1 MDLTSLSLLERARSG
16 SDPDWDRLV
25 AVYRPLIFNWLR
37 RQGLPHDATEELTQD
52 VLMSVFRGLAT
63 FAHPG
68 QPGAFRGW
76 LRVITANR
84 GRAYWRADQPRAA
97 GGSDFHELMHQL
109 EDPHSALSQQWDR
122 EHDQHIVRHLLEQIE
137 GEFPAK
143 TMQAFRRQVFDGAM
157 PAAVAADLGITVGA
171 VYLAKSRVLARL
183 RKEAEGLISVDSLP

>member
-25 AVYRPLIFNWLR
+25 GLYRPLIFNWLR

-84 GRAYWRADQPRAA
+84 GRAYWRANQPRAP
-97 GGSDFHELMHQL
+97 GGSDFHEQMHQL
-109 EDPHSALSQQWDR
+109 EDPHSAASQQWDR
-122 EHDQHIVRHLLEQIE
+122 EHDQHIVHRLLEQIE

-143 TMQAFRRQVFDGAM
+143 TMRAFRRQVFDGTSAT
-157 PAAVAADLGITVGA
+157 AVAAELEMSVGA
-171 VYLAKSRVLARL
+171 VYVAKSRVLARL
-183 RKEAEGLISVDSLP
+183 RKEAEGLTSIDALP